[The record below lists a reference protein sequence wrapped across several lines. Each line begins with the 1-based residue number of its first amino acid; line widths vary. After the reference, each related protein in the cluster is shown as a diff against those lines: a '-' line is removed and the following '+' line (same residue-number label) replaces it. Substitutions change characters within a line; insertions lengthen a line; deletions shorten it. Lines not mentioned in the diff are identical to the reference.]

1 MCAHGW
7 RKSEQNGKFRLF
19 SLRPTCLIESLQNS
33 KSTLLKVE
41 FNSLSSFFVL
51 SLSLFL
57 SFFIANEFLLS
68 SCTSASREYVDG
80 EVERQRSGAI
90 LSQQKEKILKIC
102 LKVNKKRRARF
113 STLLLF
119 FCLAVVPQLPYE
131 FNVHVLQSRNFIIQH
146 FCGIPSR
153 SHSLLC
159 R

>member
-1 MCAHGW
+1 MAEENQS
-7 RKSEQNGKFRLF
+7 RMENFDFSLFARLASLRVFKIQNPPSSKSNLTAFLF
-19 SLRPTCLIESLQNS
+19 SSY
-33 KSTLLKVE
+33 
-41 FNSLSSFFVL
+41 

-57 SFFIANEFLLS
+57 SFFKANEFLLS
-68 SCTSASREYVDG
+68 SCTSASLEYVEG
-80 EVERQRSGAI
+80 EVERQRSGAT
-90 LSQQKEKILKIC
+90 LSQQKKKILKIC

-113 STLLLF
+113 STLLLL

-153 SHSLLC
+153 SHPLPC